1 MHRYDAAM
9 KKLIFGIGA
18 VLVGLIAIAVFRAS
32 TVFEDV
38 QPAPAENLARAELD
52 TAQVVE
58 RMAGAIRFR
67 TISHD
72 DRTNFDADA
81 FLAFHDYLRDSFPL
95 VHERAS
101 LTLIKDYSL
110 LFHFA
115 GSDPSLKPV
124 MLMGH
129 MDVVPV
135 DEVTLAEWT
144 HDPFAG
150 KVVDG
155 EIWGRGTLDDKLS
168 VMSFLEALEALIR
181 DGFAPKRSLYL
192 SFGHDEEVGGQD
204 GAQAVAEY
212 LQQQGIEFEFVV
224 DEGGVVLE
232 DVIESIDRPV
242 ALIGVAE
249 KGYLNLRLRVDAPGG
264 HSSTPPPQSALGI
277 ISRAIV
283 RLEENPFPA
292 ELTHI
297 RKTFDAYAVHAP
309 FTLRLAMGNT
319 WLLGPVI
326 KAVLVKDPGM
336 AASVRTTTAATMASG
351 SSKSNILPTR
361 AEAVVNLRI
370 LPGETAAA
378 VRDRVLD
385 IIDDDRVQVIMETSF
400 DPSPVSPTDSRG
412 YELLARIIRGF
423 DDDILVAPNLLSGGT
438 DARYF
443 HAVSPNVYRFV
454 MIRANAD
461 TLKIVHGID
470 ERIAI
475 EDYLMAIR
483 FYYALIRQATG

>member
-1 MHRYDAAM
+1 M
-9 KKLIFGIGA
+9 KKLILVIGA

-38 QPAPAENLARAELD
+38 QLAPAKNLAQVGLIEE
-52 TAQVVE
+52 QVVE

-72 DRTNFDADA
+72 DRSNFDAGA
-81 FLAFHDYLRDSFPL
+81 FLAFHEYLRESFPL
-95 VHERAS
+95 VHDRAEI
-101 LTLIKDYSL
+101 TLINNYSL
-110 LFHFA
+110 LFHIA
-115 GSDPSLKPV
+115 GADPSLKPI

-135 DEVTLAEWT
+135 DDVTLTEWT

-155 EIWGRGTLDDKLS
+155 EIWGRGTIDDKLS
-168 VMSFLEALEALIR
+168 VMSFLEAIEALIR
-181 DGFAPKRSLYL
+181 DGFEPERSLYL

-204 GAQAVAEY
+204 GAKAVAKHLKE
-212 LQQQGIEFEFVV
+212 QGVEFEFVV
-224 DEGGVVLE
+224 DEGGAVL
-232 DVIESIDRPV
+232 DGIIESVDRPV

-249 KGYLNLRLRVDAPGG
+249 KGYLNLKLRVDAPGG
-264 HSSTPPPQSALGI
+264 HSSTPPPQSGLGI

-283 RLEENPFPA
+283 KLEENPFPTS
-292 ELTHI
+292 LTHVK
-297 RKTFDAYAVHAP
+297 KTFGAYALHAG
-309 FTLRLAMGNT
+309 FTHRLAMGNT

-326 KAVLVKDPGM
+326 KAALVNDPAT
-336 AASVRTTTAATMASG
+336 AASMRTTTAVTMASG

-361 AEAVVNLRI
+361 AEAVVNFRI
-370 LPGETAAA
+370 LPGETAES
-378 VRDRVLD
+378 VRERVVE
-385 IIDDDRVQVIMETSF
+385 IIDDERVEVIMETSF
-400 DPSPVSPTDSRG
+400 NPSPVSPTDSMG
-412 YELLARIIRGF
+412 YELLAQTIRGF

-454 MIRANAD
+454 MVRAMPD

-470 ERIAI
+470 ERIAVQ
-475 EDYLMAIR
+475 DYLTAIR